1 MKKKFDLKTFEGS
14 RRLFGISVALVVL
27 FCFIGY
33 MLACDFGKVKVSEL
47 SIDSRGSVM
56 QATMYTPRNVSAED
70 SIPCVIITHGLS
82 CNHSAVNGIAEELG
96 RRGFAVLSVSTYGS
110 GASETSDLSDPSYGL
125 YDALQYVRTLNYV
138 DQTRVGMIGHSQGS
152 KNTSAVVDMD
162 SSLLTLNDLKI
173 NILYNTFGKS
183 FTEDEIKQDADS
195 YAKANLT
202 PTELAAYDELA
213 QQAETYFNTRL
224 KSAIILGG
232 NWGSEQQTVS
242 VAGHDVLREVNTNIL
257 YEIAT
262 FNEGRAGTGQQNL
275 ANPDMLLKFQTTEP
289 IVASQWYALD
299 QTSNAAV
306 PASTEVG
313 DLYKVSYVA
322 DTSLQTAI
330 DSRTT
335 RMMVNQVNGHA
346 RDYFSTDA
354 ARYVVKYF
362 EQTLQYSNGAL
373 TAETASVQHND
384 INIRF
389 IAREWCDL
397 FALLS
402 LCVSM
407 IALAGMALQTATFSK
422 LRMETCKPFAS
433 RKTKLFWAAAA
444 ALVLISMFAEYI
456 VAKKGPMLG
465 FKSEWIKHLLSLDF
479 TANIHLVFMWIIAG
493 LSLIVL
499 VVFALLTKKSQGR
512 NMIKELNVTISFKKI
527 LGYFGLATSLIVYG
541 YLMTSIMK
549 YFFHQD
555 MRFWDT
561 GVKDMLPQNWMLCL
575 RYGIIILPTFVIAS
589 ILVNA
594 GRMTDMKEGTNT
606 LLQMG
611 IASVGIYAMALWSYG
626 SCYLTYSS
634 TGVGNAP
641 AIAFISTWAMLI
653 NLPLFAFISRKMY
666 QISGSIWLG
675 SFVNT
680 WLVCWMM
687 CSGQSSTSYYLL
699 TNFATKWLGIF

>member
-14 RRLFGISVALVVL
+14 KRLFGISVALIVL

-56 QATMYTPRNVSAED
+56 QATMYTPRNVNSED

-82 CNHSAVNGIAEELG
+82 CNHSAVNGIAEELA
-96 RRGFAVLSVSTYGS
+96 RRGLAVLSVSTYGS

-183 FTEDEIKQDADS
+183 FTETEIKQDADK

-232 NWGSEQQTVS
+232 NWGSEQKPVS

-275 ANPDMLLKFQTTEP
+275 ANPDMMLKFQTTEP
-289 IVASQWYALD
+289 IVASQWYTLD

-306 PASTEVG
+306 PESTEVG
-313 DLYKVSYVA
+313 DLYNVSYVA

-373 TAETASVQHND
+373 TAETAAVQHND

-397 FALLS
+397 FALLA

-407 IALAGMALQTATFSK
+407 VALAGMALQTATFSK
-422 LRMETCKPFAS
+422 LRMETCKPFTS
-433 RKTKLFWAAAA
+433 RKSKLFWAASA
-444 ALVLISMFAEYI
+444 ALVLISMIAEFI

-479 TANIHLVFMWIIAG
+479 TANIHLVFMWIIAL

-541 YLMTSIMK
+541 YLMAAVMK

-555 MRFWDT
+555 LRFWDT

-575 RYGIIILPTFVIAS
+575 RFGIIILPTFVIAS

-626 SCYLTYSS
+626 TCYLTYSS

-680 WLVCWMM
+680 WMVCWMM

>member
-213 QQAETYFNTRL
+213 QQAETYFTTRL

-232 NWGSEQQTVS
+232 NWGSEQKPVS

-373 TAETASVQHND
+373 TAETAAVQHND

-407 IALAGMALQTATFSK
+407 VALAGMALQTATFSK

-444 ALVLISMFAEYI
+444 ALVLISMIAEYI

-479 TANIHLVFMWIIAG
+479 TANIHLVFMWIIAL

-499 VVFALLTKKSQGR
+499 VVFTILTKKTEGR
-512 NMIKELNVTISFKKI
+512 NILKELNFTISFKKI
-527 LGYFGLATSLIVYG
+527 LGYFGLSTGLIVYA
-541 YLMTSIMK
+541 YTLVATMK

-555 MRFWDT
+555 LRFWDT
-561 GVKDMLPQNWMLCL
+561 GVKDMLPQYWLLCL
-575 RYGIIILPTFVIAS
+575 RYGVLILPTFVIGS

-594 GRMTDMKEGTNT
+594 GRMKDMKDGPNT
-606 LLQMG
+606 LLQMA
-611 IASVGIYAMALWSYG
+611 IASVGIYGMALWSYG
-626 SCYLTYSS
+626 TCYLTYSS

-666 QISGSIWLG
+666 KISGSIWLG

-680 WLVCWMM
+680 WIVAWMM
-687 CSGQSSTSYYLL
+687 CSGQSSTAYYLL